1 MSSTNI
7 LLLLNLLFMLY
18 KYLYIIA
25 TFKKLEKDFMLLE
38 LLLKNEN

>member
-1 MSSTNI
+1 
-7 LLLLNLLFMLY
+7 MLY